1 MNQPT
6 HAAPIVDDGDEIDL
20 RELFGILLDNKWL
33 IVAVTGLFLLLS
45 LGYALL
51 AAPVYQANAMVQVE
65 QKIPSLPG
73 LSDLSELAG
82 DSAPEAVTE
91 IALMTSRMVV
101 GKVVD
106 DLRVAVA
113 AEPERF
119 PLFGG
124 FIARHFK
131 PARPGDVAGA
141 WLGMHGYDFGG
152 AAIDIARLDLPT
164 GLVATELTLVAGE
177 APGQYRLY
185 DEDDTLLLQG
195 KVGAPAQGHGVS
207 LLVKS
212 LAAHPGQR
220 FEVVETPRLRTIGD
234 MQQTLV
240 ASEQGKD
247 SGIIGISYQDTDP
260 VRATAVLDAVVDQYV
275 HQNVARASAEAANSL
290 VFVQEQLPQIHQH
303 LKEAEDALAAYQT
316 RVSTA
321 DISLQTKGL
330 LDQVVAVDTG
340 LSDLKLQQAEVQGKF
355 TAKHPAYHA
364 LMVQIDDLSSKKER
378 LEKEIN
384 RLPDTQQGLLRL
396 MRDVQVTTAT
406 YTDMMGQA
414 QQLSIARAGTVGNAR
429 IIDHAQVDI
438 TQPVKPK
445 KAVVVLGGTM
455 LGGFLAVAF
464 VFIRHMLNPAIED
477 PAEIEALGMAVF
489 ASVPHSDQQEQMPQL
504 PERRHRRL
512 PVTAEQRSAEGTRR
526 VRLLAIEDPADLAI
540 EAMRSLRTAL
550 HFATLEAKNNVL
562 MIAGAS
568 PGAGKTFVSSNLAA
582 VIAQSGQRVVLVDA
596 DMRRGTLHRVFGCS
610 SGPGLSELLAGR
622 TELAQALHDT
632 PVDGLHFLSRGHAP
646 PNPSELLMR
655 AAFGALIGQL
665 SAQYDLVVIDTPP
678 VLAVTDAVVVGSHA
692 ATSLLVVRFG
702 LNQAREVTLA
712 QQRFEQNRVRLQG
725 AIFNSVQRRATGY
738 YSYGYYKY
746 DHVPETDK
754 EPA

>member
-6 HAAPIVDDGDEIDL
+6 HAAPLVDDGDEIDL
-20 RELFGILLDNKWL
+20 RELFGILLDHKWL
-33 IVAVTGLFLLLS
+33 IAAVTGLFLLCS

-65 QKIPSLPG
+65 QKMPTLPG

-106 DLRVAVA
+106 DLHATVS
-113 AEPERF
+113 AEPERL

-124 FIARHFK
+124 FIARHYK
-131 PARPGDVAGA
+131 PAAPGDVAGA
-141 WLGMHGYDFGG
+141 WLGLDRYDFGG
-152 AAIDIARLDLPT
+152 ARLEITTFDLPAS
-164 GLVATELTLVAGE
+164 LVATELALVADD
-177 APGQYRLY
+177 APGHYRLY
-185 DEDDTLLLQG
+185 DEDDNLLLRG
-195 KVGAPAQGHGVS
+195 KVGEPAQDHGVT
-207 LLVKS
+207 LLVKT

-220 FEVVETPRLRTIGD
+220 FAVVETPRLRTISNV
-234 MQQTLV
+234 QQTIS

-247 SGIIGISYQDTDP
+247 SGIIAVSYQDTDP
-260 VRATAVLDAVVDQYV
+260 ARATAVLDAVVDQYV

-290 VFVQEQLPQIHQH
+290 EFVKQQLPQIHQH
-303 LKEAEDALAAYQT
+303 LKQAEDALAAYQT
-316 RVSTA
+316 KVSTA

-364 LMVQIDDLSSKKER
+364 LMVQIDDLSAKKNR

-384 RLPDTQQGLLRL
+384 QLPDTQQGLLRL
-396 MRDVQVTTAT
+396 MRDVQVTTQT
-406 YTDMMGQA
+406 YTEMLGQA
-414 QQLSIARAGTVGNAR
+414 QQLSIAQAGTVGNAR
-429 IIDHAQVDI
+429 IIDHAQVDV

-464 VFIRHMLNPAIED
+464 VFIRHMLNPALED
-477 PAEIEALGMAVF
+477 PAEIEQLGMAVF
-489 ASVPHSDQQEQMPQL
+489 ASVPHSEQQEQVLQL
-504 PERRHRRL
+504 PERRRRL
-512 PVTAEQRSAEGTRR
+512 LPVAEERRVYKGPKR
-526 VRLLAIEDPADLAI
+526 VRLLAMEDPADLAI

-550 HFATLEAKNNVL
+550 HFAALEAKNNVL

-582 VIAQSGQRVVLVDA
+582 VIAQSGQRVLLIDA
-596 DMRRGTLHRVFGCS
+596 DMRRGMLHHVLGRS

-622 TELAQALHDT
+622 AEPAQAIHAT
-632 PVDGLHFLSRGHAP
+632 PIEGLSFIARGHAP

-655 AAFGALIGQL
+655 PAFGALVRQL
-665 SAQYDLVVIDTPP
+665 SAQYDLVIIDTPP
-678 VLAVTDAVVVGSHA
+678 VLAVTDAVIVGSYA

-702 LNQAREVTLA
+702 HNQAREVTLA

-725 AIFNSVQRRATGY
+725 AIFNAVQRRATGY
-738 YSYGYYKY
+738 YAYGYYKY
-746 DHVPETDK
+746 DHVPEP

>member
-1 MNQPT
+1 MNQAT
-6 HAAPIVDDGDEIDL
+6 HAAPLVDETDEIDL
-20 RELFGILLDNKWL
+20 RELFGILLDHKWL
-33 IVAVTGLFLLLS
+33 IASVTGLFLLLS

-51 AAPVYQANAMVQVE
+51 APPVYQANAMVQVE

-106 DLRVAVA
+106 DLHVAVV
-113 AEPERF
+113 AEPERL
-119 PLFGG
+119 PLLGG
-124 FIARHFK
+124 FVARHYK
-131 PARPGDVAGA
+131 PAQPGDVAGA
-141 WLGMHGYDFGG
+141 WLGMEGYDFGG
-152 AAIDIARLDLPT
+152 ARVEIATLDLPT
-164 GLVATELTLVAGE
+164 TLLATSLTLVADDT
-177 APGQYRLY
+177 PGQYRLY
-185 DEDDTLLLQG
+185 DEDDNLLLRG
-195 KVGAPAQGHGVS
+195 KVGHVAEDHGVT
-207 LLVKS
+207 LLVES

-220 FEVVETPRLRTIGD
+220 FDVVETPRLRTIGD
-234 MQQTLV
+234 LQQAIA

-247 SGIIGISYQDTDP
+247 SGIIAVSYQDTDP
-260 VRATAVLDAVVDQYV
+260 ARASAVLDAVVDQYV

-290 VFVQEQLPQIHQH
+290 QFVKEQLPQIHQH

-316 RVSTA
+316 KVSTA

-330 LDQVVAVDTG
+330 LDQVVAVDTN
-340 LSDLKLQQAEVQGKF
+340 LSQLKLEQAEVQGKF

-364 LMVQIDDLSSKKER
+364 LMVQIGDLDAKKDK
-378 LEKEIN
+378 LEKEIGT
-384 RLPDTQQGLLRL
+384 LPDTQQGLLRL
-396 MRDVQVTTAT
+396 MRDVQVTTQT
-406 YTDMMGQA
+406 YTEMLGQA

-429 IIDHAQVDI
+429 IIDHAQVD
-438 TQPVKPK
+438 TTLPVKPK

-464 VFIRHMLNPAIED
+464 VFIRHMLNPALED
-477 PAEIEALGMAVF
+477 PAGIEQLGMAVF
-489 ASVPHSDQQEQMPQL
+489 ASVPHSEQQDRVLEL
-504 PERRHRRL
+504 PERRRRL
-512 PVTAEQRSAEGTRR
+512 LPVSPERRIYKGPKR
-526 VRLLAIEDPADLAI
+526 VRLLAMEDPADLAI

-582 VIAQSGQRVVLVDA
+582 VIAQSGQRVLLVDA
-596 DMRRGTLHRVFGCS
+596 DMRRGMLHHVLGRGS
-610 SGPGLSELLAGR
+610 SPGLSELLAGR
-622 TELAQALHDT
+622 TEVAQAVRDT
-632 PVDGLHFLSRGHAP
+632 PVEGLHFLGRGHAP

-655 AAFGALIGQL
+655 PTFGALIRQL
-665 SAQYDLVVIDTPP
+665 SPQYDLVIIDTPP
-678 VLAVTDAVVVGSHA
+678 VLAVTDAVIVGSHA

-702 LNQAREVTLA
+702 HNQAREVVLA

-725 AIFNSVQRRATGY
+725 AIFNAVERRATGY
-738 YSYGYYKY
+738 YAYGYYKY
-746 DHVPETDK
+746 DHVPET

>member
-20 RELFGILLDNKWL
+20 RQLFGILLDNKWL
-33 IVAVTGLFLLLS
+33 IGAVTGAFLLLS

-65 QKIPSLPG
+65 QKMPTLPG
-73 LSDLSELAG
+73 LSDLSDLAG

-106 DLRVAVA
+106 DLHMAVT
-113 AEPERF
+113 AEPARL

-124 FIARHFK
+124 FIARHYSPDK
-131 PARPGDVAGA
+131 AGDVAGA
-141 WLGMHGYDFGG
+141 WPGLSSYDFGG
-152 AAIDIARLDLPT
+152 ASLDIQHIDLPT
-164 GLVATELTLVAGE
+164 SLVGTELTLVAADE
-177 APGQYRLY
+177 AGQFRLY
-185 DEDDTLLLQG
+185 DEDDNLLLQG
-195 KVGAPAQGHGVS
+195 TVGAPAQDHGVT
-207 LLVKS
+207 LLVKA

-220 FEVVETPRLRTIGD
+220 FALTEAPRLRTIGD
-234 MQQTLV
+234 VQQTV
-240 ASEQGKD
+240 AASEQGKD
-247 SGIIGISYQDTDP
+247 SGIIAISYQDTDP
-260 VRATAVLDAVVDQYV
+260 ARATAVLNAVVNQYV

-290 VFVQEQLPQIHQH
+290 EFVKEQLPQIHQH

-316 RVSTA
+316 KVSTA

-330 LDQVVAVDTG
+330 LDQVVVVDTN
-340 LSDLKLQQAEVQGKF
+340 LSQLKLQQAEVEGKF

-364 LMVQIDDLSSKKER
+364 LMVQIGDLSAKKDK
-378 LEKEIN
+378 LEGEIN
-384 RLPDTQQGLLRL
+384 KLPDTQQGLLRL
-396 MRDVQVTTAT
+396 MRDVQVTTQT
-406 YTDMMGQA
+406 YTEMMGQG
-414 QQLSIARAGTVGNAR
+414 QQLSIAQAGTVGNAR
-429 IIDHAQVDI
+429 VIDHAQVD
-438 TQPVKPK
+438 TSQPVKPK

-464 VFIRHMLNPAIED
+464 VFIRHMLNPAMED
-477 PAEIEALGMAVF
+477 PAEIEQLGLAVF
-489 ASVPHSDQQEQMPQL
+489 ASVPHSPQQDQVLQL
-504 PERRHRRL
+504 PERRRRL
-512 PVTAEQRSAEGTRR
+512 LPFSPERRLYKGPKR
-526 VRLLAIEDPADLAI
+526 VRLLAMQDPADLAI

-582 VIAQSGQRVVLVDA
+582 VIAQAGQRVLLVDA
-596 DMRRGTLHRVFGCS
+596 DMRRGMLHHVMGRS

-622 TELAQALHDT
+622 AELAQAVHDT
-632 PVDGLHFLSRGHAP
+632 PIEGLHFIGRGHAP

-655 AAFGALIGQL
+655 PSFGALVKQL
-665 SAQYDLVVIDTPP
+665 STQYDLVIIDTPP
-678 VLAVTDAVVVGSHA
+678 VLAVTDAVIVGSHA

-702 LNQAREVTLA
+702 HNQAREVTLA
-712 QQRFEQNRVRLQG
+712 HQRFEQNRVRLHG
-725 AIFNSVQRRATGY
+725 AIFNAVQRRATGY
-738 YSYGYYKY
+738 YAYGYYKY
-746 DHVPETDK
+746 DHQVET